1 MEEAPGALSGPI
13 LGPIRRCAACRR
25 RRPKAELLRFV
36 RRTDPAG
43 EAAGGVVFDPGQRHP
58 GRGGYCCPDP
68 ACLDR
73 AVRRGGLGRTLRAVL
88 SDAEGTGLVQEAVEY
103 LRQADFTAGQR
114 PGDTT

>member
-1 MEEAPGALSGPI
+1 MEEAPGAISGPI

-36 RRTDPAG
+36 RRNDPA
-43 EAAGGVVFDPGQRHP
+43 EGVVFDPGQRHP

-73 AVRRGGLGRTLRAVL
+73 ALRRGGLARTLRAVL
-88 SDAEGTGLVQEAVEY
+88 SEVEGTGLVQEAVEY

-114 PGDTT
+114 PGDMT